1 MKAIP
6 NGLALLLLALLAA
19 PCGAQPRAEAPD
31 PVVALANATVVD
43 GRGGPAQPATT
54 VLMQGGRILG
64 LLPEGAQLPEGAEVV
79 DLGGRYLLPGFFETH
94 THLTTV
100 DLKSGRSRVD
110 KDLRRLLY
118 AGVTTIR
125 DMAGDARLLAAVER
139 DLLLGRIEGPEIHYS
154 ALFAGPAFMAL
165 DARIGL
171 ASIGHARGTSPW
183 QQTASADTD
192 IEQAVARAAMTGATG
207 IKLYVGIEAPV
218 MRRLSDAARRRDLQ
232 VWAHG
237 AVFPDRPIEVVR
249 AGVDAV
255 SHLCWLAWQDAD
267 LDPSTSIPYVHQ
279 KPPADPRP
287 SFDPT
292 VVDPGSPEM
301 SALFAEMAR
310 RGTILD
316 ATYSAYDGPE
326 GRNCAPSLMTGIAR
340 AAHRAGVAFS
350 TGTDWFTEDDDPF
363 PSVTVEIER
372 LVEGGVLTPAEA
384 ITAATLNGARA
395 TGLEDT
401 HGTIEAGKVADLV
414 VLAAN
419 PLEDIAAIRSVVTV
433 YKGGRAFPRS
443 AY

>member
-1 MKAIP
+1 MNALLR
-6 NGLALLLLALLAA
+6 GVALLLLGATAA
-19 PCGAQPRAEAPD
+19 SGAAQPRAKTPD
-31 PVVALANATVVD
+31 PVVALANATVID
-43 GRGGPAQPATT
+43 GRGGPAQPAMT

-64 LLPEGAQLPEGAEVV
+64 LLPKGAQLPENAEIV
-79 DLGGRYLLPGFFETH
+79 DLDGRYLLPGFFETH
-94 THLTTV
+94 THLTNV
-100 DLKSGRSRVD
+100 DIKSGRSRVD

-125 DMAGDARLLAAVER
+125 DMAGDARLLAAVDR
-139 DLLLGRIEGPEIHYS
+139 DLLLERIEGPDIHYS

-165 DARIGL
+165 DQRVGR
-171 ASIGHARGTSPW
+171 ASIGHARGTAPW
-183 QQTASADTD
+183 QQTANADTD

-207 IKLYVGIEAPV
+207 IKLYIGIEAPV
-218 MRRLSDAARRRDLQ
+218 MRRLSDEARRRGLQ

-237 AVFPDRPIEVVR
+237 VVFPDRPIEVIR

-267 LDPSTSIPYVHQ
+267 LDPSTRIPYVHQ

-287 SFDPT
+287 NFDPSL
-292 VVDPGSPEM
+292 VDPGSPEM
-301 SALFAEMAR
+301 SELLAGMAR

-316 ATYSAYDGPE
+316 ATYSVYDGPE

-340 AAHRAGVAFS
+340 AAHRAGVPFS
-350 TGTDWFTEDDDPF
+350 TGTDWFTGDDDPF

-372 LVEGGVLTPAEA
+372 LVDGGVLTPAEA

-395 TGLEDT
+395 TGLEKT
-401 HGTIEAGKVADLV
+401 HGTIETGKVADLV
-414 VLAAN
+414 VLAGN

-433 YKGGRAFPRS
+433 YKRGRAYPRS